1 MNEKNVKKAV
11 CDYLTGRL
19 FRDFSVIVDDN
30 EPDLCAIH
38 FGSTRNGTADVVL
51 RNTEG
56 HFITIAEC
64 KAPSIGNTDKAK
76 KQLASYLNS
85 TGTRFGILAASINS
99 DDWIFAE
106 NLGGNQFRPIDK
118 AYFEEY
124 VFDPP
129 TIEWTQQNVLKWKSE
144 AQKWESKA
152 EQQESEAQKWESKA
166 EQQESEAQKWE
177 SKAEQQESEAQKWE
191 SKAEQQESEAQ
202 KWKSET
208 QRKAGFLGILVPS
221 SIVIAI
227 ALAIVIAVLLFRNS
241 SPSSNGFANRDD
253 LYQVVRIIDGDTV
266 EIEYEGALTSVQL
279 IGVNAPETVHPRKPV
294 EPYGKEATV
303 FLQKLVL
310 NRFVY
315 FEFNGSKKDKYNRLL
330 AYVYRDS
337 DNLFVNLEIIRQGY
351 GKTDARF
358 PFNYMKL
365 FQYHESQARTARK
378 GVWSR

>member
-1 MNEKNVKKAV
+1 MNEIQVKTAV
-11 CDYLTGRL
+11 REYFAGAL
-19 FRDFSVIVDDN
+19 FSDFLVRVDDDHPN
-30 EPDLCAIH
+30 LCAIH

-51 RNTEG
+51 CNKEE
-56 HFITIAEC
+56 FFVAIAES
-64 KAPSIGNTDKAK
+64 KSSGIGITDAGRE
-76 KQLASYLNS
+76 QLKSYLNS
-85 TGTRFGILAASINS
+85 KGTRFGILAANINS
-99 DDWIFAE
+99 DDWVFAE
-106 NLGGNQFRPIDK
+106 NLGGNKFRTVK
-118 AYFEEY
+118 KSYFEEH

-129 TIEWTQQNVLKWKSE
+129 TIEWTQQNVLKWK
-144 AQKWESKA
+144 
-152 EQQESEAQKWESKA
+152 
-166 EQQESEAQKWE
+166 
-177 SKAEQQESEAQKWE
+177 SEAQKWE

-221 SIVIAI
+221 SIVLAIAI
-227 ALAIVIAVLLFRNS
+227 AFLLFRNS
-241 SPSSNGFANRDD
+241 SPSATTNGFANRDD

-279 IGVNAPETVHPRKPV
+279 IGVNAPETVHPSKPV
-294 EPYGKEATV
+294 EPYGKEATA

-315 FEFNGSKKDKYNRLL
+315 FEFDGSKKDKYDRLL

-337 DNLFVNLEIIRQGY
+337 DNLFVNVEIIRQGY